1 MANYTTDRQELITAC
16 VEVTYADLTSA
27 TAYNA
32 VQLPENAVLV
42 GGQYRVSTAFDSGTS
57 DAVVVAFNSLTLLT
71 DADAQAAVLTAFTMP
86 TTSNPNNVEVSTP
99 AYVTLTWTG
108 AGTAPTAGAITLHV
122 QYLEKGRSA
131 FSQG

>member
-1 MANYTTDRQELITAC
+1 MANYKTSRQEKIVAC
-16 VEVTYADLTSA
+16 VELTFADLTSA

-32 VQLPENAVLV
+32 VQLPEDAVLT

-57 DAVVVAFNSLTLLT
+57 DAVVVAFNSLTLVDDT
-71 DADAQAAVLTAFTMP
+71 DAQAAVLTAFSMP

-99 AYVTLTWTG
+99 TYVTVTWTG
-108 AGTAPTAGAITLHV
+108 AGTAPTAGAITLEV
-122 QYLEKGRSA
+122 EYVVKGRSA